1 MKKLILFICL
11 CFSFSLYS
19 QDQASHKIKVEV
31 DINSFMCPNLGMKI
45 KRTMLQRKNEIS
57 GFKVAPDDA
66 SAEFFTPNS
75 LIANKDTILKI
86 FVKESEFPF
95 HIIRS
100 IQIDDN
106 EVYRKGNTSK

>member
-1 MKKLILFICL
+1 MEKLILFICI

-19 QDQASHKIKVEV
+19 QDQSTHKVNVDV

-57 GFKVAPDDA
+57 GWKVAPGDA
-66 SAEFFTPNS
+66 SAEFFTSNP

-95 HIIRS
+95 HIIRA
-100 IQIDDN
+100 IRIDDK
-106 EVYRKGNTSK
+106 EVYRKKE